1 MPDGSAPQ
9 AGAQNLLTI
18 PAVVLGMWAP
28 WLIGAAKLSA
38 QIQQGFGTLASEW
51 QNFVGRRVKE
61 DFTFVQRMIE
71 GRTPDQIWAAHA
83 QFWEKAIEDYSRE
96 YLLMGRLAAG
106 VTNKAVSAAQCA
118 TKDASEEILPA
129 LKAA

>member
-18 PAVVLGMWAP
+18 PAVALGVWGP

-61 DFTFVQRMIE
+61 DFTFVQRIMQS
-71 GRTPDQIWAAHA
+71 RTPDQIWAAHA
-83 QFWEKAIEDYSRE
+83 EFWEKAMEDCTRE

-106 VTNKAVSAAQCA
+106 VKNKAVSAAQCA
-118 TKDASEEILPA
+118 TKDASEEMLPS

>member
-1 MPDGSAPQ
+1 MLDGSAPQ

-18 PAVVLGMWAP
+18 PAVALGVWGP

-38 QIQQGFGTLASEW
+38 QIQQVFGTLASEW

-61 DFTFVQRMIE
+61 DFTFVQRVMQS
-71 GRTPDQIWAAHA
+71 RTPDQIWAAHA
-83 QFWEKAIEDYSRE
+83 EFGEKAIEDYTGE
-96 YLLMGRLAAG
+96 YLLMGRLTAG
-106 VTNKAVSAAQCA
+106 VTNKAVSAAQSA
-118 TKDASEEILPA
+118 TKDASEEMLPS

>member
-18 PAVVLGMWAP
+18 PAVALGMWGP
-28 WLIGAAKLSA
+28 WLIGAAKLSG

-61 DFTFVQRMIE
+61 DFTFVQRLMAS
-71 GRTPDQIWAAHA
+71 RRSDQIWQAHA
-83 QFWEKAIEDYSRE
+83 EFWEKAMEDYTRE

-118 TKDASEEILPA
+118 TMDASKDMLPF
-129 LKAA
+129 LRAA

>member
-18 PAVVLGMWAP
+18 PAVALGVWGP

-38 QIQQGFGTLASEW
+38 QTQQGFGTLASEW

-61 DFTFVQRMIE
+61 DFTFVQRIMQS
-71 GRTPDQIWAAHA
+71 RTPDQIWTAHA
-83 QFWEKAIEDYSRE
+83 EFWEEAIEDYSRE

-118 TKDASEEILPA
+118 TKDASEEMLPS

>member
-18 PAVVLGMWAP
+18 PAVVLGMWGP

-61 DFTFVQRMIE
+61 DFTFMQRMIE

-118 TKDASEEILPA
+118 TKDASEEMLSP

>member
-1 MPDGSAPQ
+1 MLDGNAPQ

-18 PAVVLGMWAP
+18 PAAALGVWGP
-28 WLIGAAKLSA
+28 GLIGAAKLSA

-61 DFTFVQRMIE
+61 DFTFVQRIMQN
-71 GRTPDQIWAAHA
+71 RTPDQIWAAHA
-83 QFWEKAIEDYSRE
+83 EFWEKAIEDYSRE

-118 TKDASEEILPA
+118 TKDASKEMLPS

>member
-1 MPDGSAPQ
+1 M
-9 AGAQNLLTI
+9 
-18 PAVVLGMWAP
+18 
-28 WLIGAAKLSA
+28 
-38 QIQQGFGTLASEW
+38 
-51 QNFVGRRVKE
+51 KE
-61 DFTFVQRMIE
+61 DFIFVQRMIE
-71 GRTPDQIWAAHA
+71 GRTPDELWAAHA

-118 TKDASEEILPA
+118 TKDASEEMLSP

>member
-9 AGAQNLLTI
+9 AGAHKALTI

-106 VTNKAVSAAQCA
+106 VTHKAVSAAQCA
-118 TKDASEEILPA
+118 TKDASEEMLPP

>member
-9 AGAQNLLTI
+9 AGAQNLLAI
-18 PAVVLGMWAP
+18 PAVVLGMWGP
-28 WLIGAAKLSA
+28 RLIGAAKLSA
-38 QIQQGFGTLASEW
+38 QVQQGLGTLASEW

-61 DFTFVQRMIE
+61 DVTFVQRLMRS
-71 GRTPDQIWAAHA
+71 RTPEQIWEAHA
-83 QFWEKAIEDYSRE
+83 EFWEKAMEDYTRE
-96 YLLMGRLAAG
+96 HLLMCRLAAG

-118 TKDASEEILPA
+118 TMDASEDMLPF